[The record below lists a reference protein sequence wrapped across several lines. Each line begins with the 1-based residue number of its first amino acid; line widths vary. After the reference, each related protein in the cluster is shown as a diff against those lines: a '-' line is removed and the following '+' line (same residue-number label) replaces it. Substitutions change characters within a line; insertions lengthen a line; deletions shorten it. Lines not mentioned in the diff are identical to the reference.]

1 MVYWI
6 FIIIGTILLSLSLS
20 QKFYLLIFKNI
31 NIMNNLFNRIFI
43 KLILFILGFL
53 LIFFGLFIE
62 SIY

>member
-6 FIIIGTILLSLSLS
+6 FIIIGTIFLSLSLS

-31 NIMNNLFNRIFI
+31 DIMNNLFNKIVI

-62 SIY
+62 SLY